1 MATPSAA
8 AKSQT
13 RVWVL
18 QAETELRFDVS
29 AEHTLTV
36 VLKENTAEMFG
47 IELASEYEYKFSST
61 KAAVF
66 TWYGCT
72 IETTGWVSSIY
83 VAQET
88 PMKSYVNTHA
98 QLEARR
104 DKALQALQAGQAN
117 VTGPRVMV
125 VGESDSGKSTL
136 ANILAAYAVRLGRCP
151 TFVDLDVGQG
161 AITVPGGIAA
171 AALDS
176 NSMSAEEGFSL
187 TAPLVFYYGH
197 TSLQENPEL
206 YKKLVGRV
214 GDCLKRRV
222 DHDIDA
228 SASGAIINT
237 CGWVD
242 GLGLQLLAHAIT
254 TLEVD
259 VVLVMKHDRLYADM
273 VATLPR
279 AVAVINLPRSGGV
292 VQRHS
297 TYRRASRARRCR
309 EYFYGGGGGGGAS
322 GAAGGTP
329 ALSPAALHL
338 EFNDVSIFRV
348 GGAAVSDAMLPVG
361 HSDSSLGPLQVNPV
375 YPSSDLLHTILAV
388 CHPVLRQDGTMLGG
402 ASGLEGDSDSA
413 EAAQELLNSNTA
425 GFVYVTEVDMDKRRL
440 AVLSPCPGSLPSR
453 FLLAGTVK
461 WQE

>member
-1 MATPSAA
+1 MASAA
-8 AKSQT
+8 AKVET
-13 RVWVL
+13 RTWVL

-47 IELASEYEYKFSST
+47 IELAAEYEYKFSST

-104 DKALQALQAGQAN
+104 DKALQALQAGRTN
-117 VTGPRVMV
+117 ITGPRVMV
-125 VGESDSGKSTL
+125 VGEADSGKSTL

-161 AITVPGGIAA
+161 MITVPGGIAA

-176 NSMSAEEGFSL
+176 NSMSVEEGFSL
-187 TAPLVFYYGH
+187 TAPLVLFYGH

-206 YKKLVGRV
+206 FKKLVGRMAE
-214 GDCLKRRV
+214 CLKRRV
-222 DHDIDA
+222 ANDIDA
-228 SASGAIINT
+228 SASGAIFNT
-237 CGWVD
+237 CGWVE
-242 GLGLQLLAHAIT
+242 GLGLELLAHAIT
-254 TLEVD
+254 VLDID

-279 AVAVINLPRSGGV
+279 SVAVINLPRSGAGV
-292 VQRHS
+292 ALRSSQ
-297 TYRRASRARRCR
+297 YRRASRDRRCR
-309 EYFYGGGGGGGAS
+309 EYFYGGGGGAAAA
-322 GAAGGTP
+322 AAGGAP

-338 EFNDVSIFRV
+338 DFNDVSIFRV
-348 GGAAVSDAMLPVG
+348 GGQTVSDAMLPVG
-361 HSDSSLGPLQVNPV
+361 HSDSSLGPLQVNPF
-375 YPSSDLLHTILAV
+375 YPSSDLLHTVLAV

-402 ASGLEGDSDSA
+402 ASGLEGDRDSA
-413 EAAQELLNSNTA
+413 EAAQELLNSNAA

-453 FLLAGTVK
+453 FLIAGTVK